1 MKTDRLPALL
11 SAVLILTSHFA
22 FATDVV
28 DIKPDALLERAR
40 AADESFVI
48 VDVRTPAE
56 FAQGHVPGAINLPV
70 DQVTNRLGEL
80 NSAKNKDVVLYCR
93 SGKRAGQA
101 AEVLKS
107 NGFNKL
113 LHMEGDMPKW
123 EAAKLPIEK

>member
-1 MKTDRLPALL
+1 MKTNRLPALL
-11 SAVLILTSHFA
+11 GALLMFASHIA
-22 FATDVV
+22 FAADMVE
-28 DIKPDALLERAR
+28 IKANALLDRAR
-40 AADESFVI
+40 SGDESFVI

-56 FAQGHVPGAINLPV
+56 FAQGHVPGAINIPV
-70 DQVTNRLGEL
+70 DQVANRLSEL
-80 NSAKNKDVVLYCR
+80 AAAKNKDVVLYCR